1 MALGGITGV
10 IVKVVPDT
18 SATAKATFT
27 KNVNEFVKT
36 IKITETPKIVIGLNI
51 AETRKQFAADLKS
64 IFASLNYTD
73 LSKSASKNMVMDNI
87 FPKNKEMQDK
97 VNQYK
102 KIYQSYWDIQQA
114 ANQGNNINTIKGI
127 SSIGDFSVFDK
138 FKEKANAS
146 SLAVKDFYNNT
157 VKAFPEIKQQLD
169 DAQASIMGKDFAL
182 KAPDT
187 AEFAKF
193 QEKLV
198 ALNYQ
203 TAKLSGLEEGTVEYS
218 KTASSIETLKNG
230 IFNFT
235 TQYKLSEEQ
244 LVAAN
249 SAIEASNASI
259 SNSYA
264 AQSTKITQSNAKTV
278 AQWESLG
285 GRLDQLNTGLDKW
298 FKNNNKVQNNKEL
311 YTRFVELKNKSIELS
326 DAYRNGAISAEQLD
340 AETKRLNKDFNVFKN
355 EASAAGAVG
364 KTFTSKISEMA
375 TKFGSWTIITRGIT
389 SAIRVAKEM
398 YRSVADLDAA
408 MTELKKV
415 TDETAATYKN
425 FVSVAAQQA
434 REVGTTMTDVVN
446 TTADFARLGY
456 ALEDA
461 TQLSKVATIYY
472 NVGDGLESIDEAS
485 GSIISTMQGFGK
497 EADEA
502 MSIVDKFN
510 AIGNAYAI
518 SSGGVGQALQRSAAA
533 LAAAGNSIDESVA
546 LAAGM
551 NTVIQDPEKVGT
563 TLKTVSMF
571 LRASKTEAEEAGI
584 ETEGMADSVSKLR
597 GELMA
602 LSGVDIMLDE
612 NTYKST
618 YQIFKELSEIWGSL
632 TDVTQANITEKLGG
646 KRNANA
652 VSALL
657 NDFSIAEKA
666 LVTATNSA
674 GSAVKENEKYLDS
687 IAGKTAL
694 FKSEFQVLAQ
704 NIINSGLVKFV
715 IGALTDILRLLN
727 ALLDHPVLTGVAA
740 VGILGVIG
748 KFNGLGEKATGIV
761 TKLLAAVYNVNL
773 SGLSAG
779 LQEVFTSAELA
790 TMGIGGIGLAI
801 GAVIG
806 VISLYGKH
814 LDNIAQKHDKLLSES
829 EEAYSKVAELQEEY
843 NANNEKISELR
854 LASGDVDT
862 NAITGLEHQNSLIEE
877 QIKLYKQ
884 VADEKERAAK
894 DALTKSIGATRFNK
908 SGEVT
913 SGLGSATGK
922 DFMEASSNAIGI
934 INGTIVGTNENK
946 NTAIGGVGIV
956 DVNAINEAKETLGNL
971 ATYAIE
977 QLGYMGEYSDSWTQ
991 QQKDQWSQMI
1001 NTIYQYKIAV
1011 GDTGDALNYLLSQ
1024 AGIGSNDII
1033 SAGSVDAIKDILNN
1047 SEALSPILKATGVNV
1062 DELAESL
1069 YNSAQNGDLAAA
1081 SMDVVNDSATEA
1093 AEAAKELSDALDELQ
1108 SKYKTAQSAQ
1118 QDLNENGFITIDTLQ
1133 DMINKYPELTDA
1145 VYKYMMGELS
1155 AQDVLS
1161 RYNSLYDQDLAA
1173 YAERINNKSV
1183 LESAYLSWLK
1193 NLSNSEIKMFADK
1206 YNIDLKNCETL
1217 EKFKLAIKEKYL
1229 SEYGTKYDNF
1239 SKEMLQKE
1247 LQALR
1252 IQQNLYRP
1260 RGGRFAVAEEKAKY
1274 ESLGREIEAVRS
1286 ALSAYDGYYSSIGS
1300 FVSGKVGNFIS
1311 SDYVSTSSSKSSSSS
1326 TKNEAFN
1333 NDYNNL
1339 KHQLEM
1345 DYISEKEYYNKL
1357 EQLYKKH
1364 FTKGSEEWNKYEEE
1378 VYKGRKNLMEGA
1390 AKDIETLLDKVS
1402 DMLKQQ
1408 KEDEIDALEAQKKE
1422 YEKLA
1427 EARKKALKDL
1437 QDEAEYTKEV
1447 AKRRKEVADLE
1458 NRLASAKLDTSAK
1471 GQKNQLELEEELAKA
1486 RENLTEYEYDHSIE
1500 VQEAQIDA
1508 ELENQQA
1515 KVDAQIQI
1523 LQDYLDN
1530 QNAIVNDSWNTING
1544 MSDSLYAKLIEW
1556 NKQYGTGIESDI
1568 TNAWKAAGE
1577 ALDEYGKRSKALQ
1590 TYNSLQEAISNKTP
1604 LSTST
1609 SSSSTTKSSSTSTSS
1624 SKSSSSTSTS
1634 SSSSTKSSLTAGK
1647 NARASSSAKIYTA
1660 SKGGTAKNQYFASDP
1675 VYTLLRQENGRWLVR
1690 WHGVSSGQT
1699 GWFNAG
1705 DLTALA
1711 KGKKKIGNSGLY
1723 ITQEAGTEA
1732 IMHNG
1737 GLITPLAKGDSVF
1750 NNAATQRLWEL
1761 ANSPDNNW
1769 LVAGIAKSVDGI
1781 ISNGHIS
1788 NINGVNSGVNAS
1800 FVFGDMIINGNA
1812 DEAVLN
1818 KFRKDLVNDV
1828 TRELN
1833 SIYFKKGYTSNP
1845 KNSY

>member
-51 AETRKQFAADLKS
+51 AETKKQFAADLKT
-64 IFASLNYTD
+64 IFASLNYTE
-73 LSKSASKNMVMDNI
+73 LSKSASKNMGMENV
-87 FPKNKEMQDK
+87 FPKNKEMQDR

-102 KIYQSYWDIQQA
+102 KIYQSYWDIQRA

-157 VKAFPEIKQQLD
+157 IKTFPEIKQKLD
-169 DAQASIMGKDFAL
+169 EAEASIEGQNFIL
-182 KAPDT
+182 KTPDT

-198 ALNYQ
+198 ALNHQ
-203 TAKLSGLEEGTVEYS
+203 TAKLSGLEEGTVEYT
-218 KTASSIETLKNG
+218 KTASSIENLKNG

-259 SNSYA
+259 ANSYA

-278 AQWESLG
+278 AQWETLG

-298 FKNNNKVQNNKEL
+298 FKNNNRVQNNKEL

-326 DAYRNGAISAEQLD
+326 DAYKQGSISAEQLD
-340 AETKRLNKDFNVFKN
+340 AETKRLNKDINVFKN

-364 KTFTSKISEMA
+364 KTFTSKFSEMA

-415 TDETAATYKN
+415 TDETAETYKN
-425 FVSVAAQQA
+425 FVGVAAQQA
-434 REVGTTMTDVVN
+434 REVGTTMTDVVS

-461 TQLSKVATIYY
+461 TALSKVATIYY

-502 MSIVDKFN
+502 MDIVDKFN

-563 TLKTVSMF
+563 TLKTVSMY
-571 LRASKTEAEEAGI
+571 LRASKTAAEEAGI

-597 GELMA
+597 EELMA
-602 LSGVDIMLDE
+602 LSGVDIMLDDD
-612 NTYKST
+612 TYKST
-618 YQIFKELSEIWGSL
+618 YQIFKELSQVWGSL
-632 TDVTQANITEKLGG
+632 TDVTQANITERLGG

-652 VSALL
+652 VSAIL
-657 NDFSIAEKA
+657 NDFSIAEQA
-666 LVTATNSA
+666 LVTSVNSA

-704 NIINSGLVKFV
+704 TIINSGLVKFI

-727 ALLDHPVLTGVAA
+727 LLLDHPVLTGIAA
-740 VGILGVIG
+740 TGILGALG
-748 KFNGLGEKATGIV
+748 KFNGLGDKALNIV
-761 TKLLAAVYNVNL
+761 TKLLSAVYSVNL
-773 SGLSAG
+773 NGFSAG
-779 LQEVFTSAELA
+779 LKEVFTSAELA
-790 TMGIGGIGLAI
+790 SAGIGGVGLAI
-801 GAVIG
+801 GIITG
-806 VISLYGKH
+806 LLSLYGKY
-814 LDNIAQKHDKLLSES
+814 LDNISRKHDKLLEES
-829 EEAYSKVAELQEEY
+829 NEAYSKVAELQAEY
-843 NANNEKISELR
+843 DANNEKISELR
-854 LASGDVDT
+854 LASGGVDT
-862 NAITGLEHQNSLIEE
+862 NVIAGLEHQNSLIEE

-884 VADEKERAAK
+884 VADEKERAAR
-894 DALTKSIGATRFNK
+894 DVLSKSIGATRFNA

-913 SGLGSATGK
+913 SGLGSVRGQ

-934 INGTIVGTNENK
+934 INGTILGTNQNK

-956 DVNAINEAKETLGNL
+956 DINAINEAKETLGNL

-977 QLGYMGEYSDSWTQ
+977 QLGYMGEYSESWTQ
-991 QQKDQWSQMI
+991 QQKDQWAQMI

-1011 GDTGDALNYLLSQ
+1011 GDTGDALNYLLGQ
-1024 AGIGSNDII
+1024 AGISSDDII
-1033 SAGSVDAIKDILNN
+1033 EADSEAAIHDILE
-1047 SEALSPILKATGVNV
+1047 SCEALSPILKATGLDVGG
-1062 DELAESL
+1062 LARSL
-1069 YNSAQNGDLAAA
+1069 YESAQSGDLASA
-1081 SMDVVNDSATEA
+1081 SMDSFTDLAEEA
-1093 AEAAKELSDALDELQ
+1093 AKAAKELSDSLDDLQ

-1133 DMINKYPELTDA
+1133 DMINKYPELTNA
-1145 VYKYMMGELS
+1145 VQQYMMGELS
-1155 AQDVLS
+1155 AQEVLS
-1161 RYNSLYDQDLAA
+1161 RYDSLYNEDLAA
-1173 YAERINNKSV
+1173 YAERINEKSV

-1193 NLSNSEIKMFADK
+1193 NLSNSEIKMFTDK

-1217 EKFKLAIKEKYL
+1217 EKFKLAIKERYL
-1229 SEYGTKYDNF
+1229 SEYGTKYDDF

-1260 RGGRFAVAEEKAKY
+1260 RNGKFAVASEKAKY
-1274 ESLGREIEAVRS
+1274 ESLGREIEAVRN

-1300 FVSGKVGNFIS
+1300 YVSGQIGNFIS

-1333 NDYNNL
+1333 SDYNNL

-1345 DYISEKEYYNKL
+1345 DYISEKEYYDKL
-1357 EQLYKKH
+1357 EALYKRH
-1364 FTKGSEEWNKYEEE
+1364 FAKGSEEWNRYEEE
-1378 VYKGRKNLMEGA
+1378 VYKGRKNLMEDA

-1408 KEDEIDALEAQKKE
+1408 KEDEIDALKAQKEE

-1458 NRLASAKLDTSAK
+1458 NRLASAKLDMSAR

-1486 RENLTEYEYDHSIE
+1486 REDLTEYEYDHSIE

-1508 ELENQQA
+1508 ELANQQA
-1515 KVDAQIQI
+1515 KVDGQIQI
-1523 LQDYLDN
+1523 LQNYLDN
-1530 QNAIVNDSWNTING
+1530 QNAIINDSWNTING

-1556 NKQYGTGIESDI
+1556 NNQYGTGIESDI
-1568 TNAWKAAGE
+1568 TNAWKAAGN
-1577 ALDEYGKRSKALQ
+1577 ALDDYGTKVKALQ
-1590 TYNSLQEAISNKTP
+1590 TYNSLKEAI
-1604 LSTST
+1604 LG
-1609 SSSSTTKSSSTSTSS
+1609 SSSSSYSS
-1624 SKSSSSTSTS
+1624 SSSSTSSSTSRSSSAS
-1634 SSSSTKSSLTAGK
+1634 SSSASTGSSSSAKSSLTAGK
-1647 NARASSSAKIYTA
+1647 TVRASSSAKIYTA
-1660 SKGGTAKNQYFASDP
+1660 SSGGTAYNQYFASDP
-1675 VYTLLRQENGRWLVR
+1675 VYTLIREQNGRWLVR
-1690 WHGVSSGQT
+1690 WHGVSSGET
-1699 GWFNAG
+1699 GWFNAS

-1788 NINGVNSGVNAS
+1788 NINGINSGVNAS

-1818 KFRKDLVNDV
+1818 KFRRDLVNDV